1 MRRALAR
8 GMLFW
13 LALAGAGAAPF
24 AIAADTFDINEGE
37 LHFLTEPPAEPPHRH
52 TKRLRVTP
60 DSLKS
65 GWVQAE
71 QCHYQLDQVPA
82 MEIVFGKDKVR
93 KLKVVNAQNIA
104 ELWIEGP
111 TVQMKNV
118 GADAFV
124 CIASENRI
132 LARNIAGDYVLTTG
146 PFMRRFLD
154 GYFPMQVSL
163 EVDYPDKLLQFDNVT
178 PAELKLHT
186 IGGRGHLKV
195 DTLFEG
201 RLTIALRFTDKKG
214 APLAKLGAP
223 PRH

>member
-1 MRRALAR
+1 MRGRLAQ
-8 GMLFW
+8 GFAFS
-13 LALAGAGAAPF
+13 LALLGAGAAPLTL
-24 AIAADTFDINEGE
+24 AGDAFDINEGE

-60 DSLKS
+60 DSLQS
-65 GWVQAE
+65 GWVEAE

-93 KLKVVNAQNIA
+93 KLKVVNAQNID

-154 GYFPMQVSL
+154 GYFPMQVRL

-186 IGGRGHLKV
+186 VGGRGHLKV

-201 RLTIALRFTDKKG
+201 RLIIALRFTDKQG
-214 APLAKLGAP
+214 APLAKLTPAP
-223 PRH
+223 QH

>member
-1 MRRALAR
+1 MRRPLTQRLPLLLA
-8 GMLFW
+8 FI
-13 LALAGAGAAPF
+13 GAGVAPCTF
-24 AIAADTFDINEGE
+24 ANDTFAINEGE

-60 DSLKS
+60 DSLQS
-65 GWVQAE
+65 GWVVAE
-71 QCHYQLDQVPA
+71 QCHYQLDQVSA

-93 KLKVVNAQNIA
+93 KLKVVNAQNIG

-163 EVDYPDKLLQFDNVT
+163 EVDYPEKLLQFDNVT

-186 IGGRGHLKV
+186 VGGAGHLKV

-214 APLAKLGAP
+214 APLANLIPAP
-223 PRH
+223 RN